1 MTPGATDGKHFR
13 ARGVPTYGFSADFTV
28 SGEVSGVHG
37 LNERI
42 PRASLFEAFD
52 FWPRLMRLLA
62 SGEERA
68 R

>member
-13 ARGVPTYGFSADFTV
+13 ARGIPTYGFSADFTV
-28 SGEVSGVHG
+28 GGEVAGVHG

-42 PRASLFEAFD
+42 PERALYEAFD
-52 FWPRLMRLLA
+52 FWPRLMRGLA
-62 SGEERA
+62 CDGGAA